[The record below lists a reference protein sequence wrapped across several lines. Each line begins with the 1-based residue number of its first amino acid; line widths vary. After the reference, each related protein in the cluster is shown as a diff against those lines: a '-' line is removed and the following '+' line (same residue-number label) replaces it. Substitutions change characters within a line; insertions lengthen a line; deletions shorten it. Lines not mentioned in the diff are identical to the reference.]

1 MSKNNSDRSSR
12 RGIIIVTV
20 IILAVISLVLSIF
33 IRNGLFEKNNI
44 MGNSYTNI
52 RNFGYA
58 AYQKGWLYYVSPTD
72 DSISNVGIFKSRI
85 NGKSKKLLKPE
96 GWKDS
101 WNVMSLNVVGDYIY
115 FITTE
120 KMEVV
125 ADTNSDTI
133 EKDNI
138 DNRIY
143 KMKIDGTDL
152 KLINDN
158 DFYYESY
165 GISVVNDKIYYI
177 GNDINIYSMDLN
189 GENRTALSN
198 KATGYLAINEKYILY
213 NDYPQEITES
223 TTNNDMVTYIMNID
237 GSEPHVVNGKKLVSA
252 CIIGDYIYYTNDDK
266 YLCKVKLD
274 GSDDTVLVEKG
285 AYNLTHSDKFLYYFT
300 YKDVNNNDFTVC
312 LNRVSLNDNKETVL
326 KELSNYSQFLN
337 VVKDN
342 AFYMDSK
349 DGYGYIN
356 IFDYQKGTTTELFK
370 IDYKNITDSSVGK

>member
-12 RGIIIVTV
+12 RGIIVV
-20 IILAVISLVLSIF
+20 VLIILAVISLVLSIF
-33 IRNGLFEKNNI
+33 IRNGLFEKNNT

-58 AYQKGWLYYVSPTD
+58 AYQKGWLYYVAPTD

-85 NGKSKKLLKPE
+85 NGKSKKHLKPD

-158 DFYYESY
+158 NPDH
-165 GISVVNDKIYYI
+165 IIY
-177 GNDINIYSMDLN
+177 INVERNVIDL
-189 GENRTALSN
+189 
-198 KATGYLAINEKYILY
+198 
-213 NDYPQEITES
+213 
-223 TTNNDMVTYIMNID
+223 M
-237 GSEPHVVNGKKLVSA
+237 
-252 CIIGDYIYYTNDDK
+252 
-266 YLCKVKLD
+266 
-274 GSDDTVLVEKG
+274 
-285 AYNLTHSDKFLYYFT
+285 SDK
-300 YKDVNNNDFTVC
+300 
-312 LNRVSLNDNKETVL
+312 
-326 KELSNYSQFLN
+326 
-337 VVKDN
+337 
-342 AFYMDSK
+342 
-349 DGYGYIN
+349 
-356 IFDYQKGTTTELFK
+356 
-370 IDYKNITDSSVGK
+370 